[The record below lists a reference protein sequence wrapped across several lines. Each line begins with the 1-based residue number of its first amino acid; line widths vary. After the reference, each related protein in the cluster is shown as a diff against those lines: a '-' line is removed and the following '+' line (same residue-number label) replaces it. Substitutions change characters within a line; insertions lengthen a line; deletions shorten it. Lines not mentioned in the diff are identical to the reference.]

1 MTFETNGLLLFGGLL
16 LLGHTGAAL
25 AARTRRVPGIT
36 GMLIVGFI
44 AGPSVLGLVDAAM
57 LAEARVFVDV
67 ALGLILFQLGLLLD
81 VREFRAQRIAWLS
94 ALVESLATFVLVFG
108 ALTLVGVDRL
118 TAGLAAAVGVSSS
131 PAVLL
136 MVVRELNASGPVTAL
151 ALKLVAFN
159 NVMAFLLFTA
169 LLPVLHLEQRASL
182 LTAIGT
188 PLAILVGSVLLGA
201 LLGLALIHAAR
212 RLVPS
217 GTDAFPLVVA
227 FVLLALGVAKALSLS
242 PLLGLLA
249 MGLAV
254 RNLDREDH
262 LREVPF
268 GRGGE
273 LFFLILFVF
282 AGANL
287 HVEHLVH
294 ALLPA
299 LVFVAARFTAKT
311 AAVATVTRLH
321 GFTVQQG
328 TLTGFA
334 LLPMAGMAIGLV
346 QSAEALYPE
355 FAVPLSALVLGAV
368 AILETLGP
376 LATEFALKR
385 VGEVDAEV
393 AVRH

>member
-1 MTFETNGLLLFGGLL
+1 MTFETNGLLLFGGLLL

-67 ALGLILFQLGLLLD
+67 ALGL
-81 VREFRAQRIAWLS
+81 
-94 ALVESLATFVLVFG
+94 
-108 ALTLVGVDRL
+108 
-118 TAGLAAAVGVSSS
+118 
-131 PAVLL
+131 
-136 MVVRELNASGPVTAL
+136 
-151 ALKLVAFN
+151 
-159 NVMAFLLFTA
+159 
-169 LLPVLHLEQRASL
+169 
-182 LTAIGT
+182 
-188 PLAILVGSVLLGA
+188 
-201 LLGLALIHAAR
+201 ALIHAAR

-217 GTDAFPLVVA
+217 GSDAVPLVVA
-227 FVLLALGVAKALSLS
+227 FLLLALGVAKALSLS

-254 RNLDREDH
+254 RNLDHQDH
-262 LREVPF
+262 LREVQF

-294 ALLPA
+294 ALVPA

-311 AAVATVTRLH
+311 VAVATVTRLH

-346 QSAEALYPE
+346 QSAEALYPA
-355 FAVPLSALVLGAV
+355 FVVPLSALVLGAV

-376 LATEFALKR
+376 VATEFVLKQ
-385 VGEVDAEV
+385 VGEVDAGA